1 LSFEA
6 KEMAEERKKAKET
19 KAFSE
24 AREKIETK
32 AEEFSAE
39 AEGQLSELRKR
50 AVDGFKGL
58 QS

>member
-6 KEMAEERKKAKET
+6 KEMAEERKKAKEM

-24 AREKIETK
+24 AREMIKSK
-32 AEEFSAE
+32 AKEFDSE

-50 AVDGFKGL
+50 AVDGFKDL
-58 QS
+58 